1 MVPAA
6 VVIVAAV
13 AGGLYFRSRSTTT
26 LTEKDTI
33 VLADFA
39 NHTGDPVF
47 DDTLRQGVSV
57 QLSQS
62 PFLSLLPDR
71 KVSDMLK
78 LMGRAPGDG
87 SSSMAS
93 FNSGRAGVSPFWCRI
108 FQPALKACS
117 TARDGV
123 VACSTGVSYFCTVLS
138 DSPNFVRTLV
148 TALSSAFSTSSLPP
162 ACTCSW
168 ASASPEEQPTTFSP
182 TTLCV

>member
-1 MVPAA
+1 MRAELLRLKRDTEGRVSVASSETPIAQESGAQVAAARPALASSSAPPLTPSPSSNAATVADVPVAGRKPWKIMVPAA

-108 FQPALKACS
+108 F
-117 TARDGV
+117 
-123 VACSTGVSYFCTVLS
+123 
-138 DSPNFVRTLV
+138 
-148 TALSSAFSTSSLPP
+148 
-162 ACTCSW
+162 
-168 ASASPEEQPTTFSP
+168 
-182 TTLCV
+182 